1 MNAIVHPLA
10 CVIFDI
16 DGTLTQTNDLIFAS
30 FNHVAERHLGK
41 RFSPPEIIALF
52 GPPEEGALRKVFG
65 DENLEGI
72 MEELCA
78 YYSAHHAS
86 MASLHPGID
95 EVLAHLKDRG
105 VRLAVFTG
113 KGRRTAMITLNA
125 LRIATYFDM
134 VVSGNDVVNHKP
146 HPEGILKVLEAFGL
160 EPGQV
165 LMVGDSLTDIS
176 ASRAAGVR
184 IVSVLWDSYEP
195 ERVRQANG
203 ECVFDRVEEMLAWFR
218 AHIN

>member
-1 MNAIVHPLA
+1 MNANVHPLA

-30 FNHVAERHLGK
+30 FNHVAEKHLGK

-65 DENLEGI
+65 HENLEGI

-78 YYSAHHAS
+78 YYTAHHAS

-125 LRIATYFDM
+125 LRIAPYFDM

-165 LMVGDSLTDIS
+165 LMVGDSLTDIN

-184 IVSVLWDSYEP
+184 IASVLWDSYEP

-218 AHIN
+218 AHTN